1 MDKKNYFNQNSIVPS
16 KQSKVII
23 INNKKDNHNSSQNYI
38 NNNNKNNQINDNNNI
53 NNTDKFDDIFIKY
66 NTLFNDNVLGRFSV
80 LQKINI
86 INKLNI
92 ILFNKIKKELEYQ
105 LKRKQLENDLLK
117 LRNGYKDRLIKKKK
131 LYSLIQ
137 QKMLRDYNFK
147 RQLKNLRKQ
156 LMDERINILRYKNL
170 QYIMKNYGIYNEDKY
185 FR

>member
-1 MDKKNYFNQNSIVPS
+1 MEKKIIHKFNKNSIIPS
-16 KQSKVII
+16 NESKVII
-23 INNKKDNHNSSQNYI
+23 INNKKENQKSNKNDI
-38 NNNNKNNQINDNNNI
+38 NNNKKDNSSIENNN
-53 NNTDKFDDIFIKY
+53 NLFDDIFLKY
-66 NTLFNDNVLGRFSV
+66 NSLFNENVLGRFSV

-92 ILFNKIKKELEYQ
+92 ILFNKIKKELELQ
-105 LKRKQLENDLLK
+105 LKRKQLENNLLK

-147 RQLKNLRKQ
+147 RQLKNIRKKI
-156 LMDERINILRYKNL
+156 MDERINILRYKNL
-170 QYIMKNYGIYNEDKY
+170 TYIMKSYGIYNEDKN